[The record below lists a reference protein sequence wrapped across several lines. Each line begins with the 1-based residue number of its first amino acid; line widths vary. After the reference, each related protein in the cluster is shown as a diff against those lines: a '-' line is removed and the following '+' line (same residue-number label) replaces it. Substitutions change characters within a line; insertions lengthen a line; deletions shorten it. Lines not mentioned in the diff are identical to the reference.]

1 MSRRNMSERAMGGLM
16 LCEGIS
22 GVNGA
27 APSNTQTTERKDLS
41 FLAKILPLGAGAL
54 NNHDP
59 EGTQKAISS
68 WEKSLKDIDSKLL
81 AYKNG
86 IGSQDGQT
94 SKKSLE
100 DLAKTLGELLKQS
113 GINTREGAAEAID
126 KIGEK
131 YNLSSG
137 QKKEIIK
144 SLDTQKKQA
153 VLDWFKTA
161 TDTDLSPQFPVNNVW
176 TSCPDC
182 QKAA

>member
-27 APSNTQTTERKDLS
+27 ASTAAPSNTQTTERKALLS
-41 FLAKILPLGAGAL
+41 FLKEIFQPKTEAL
-54 NNHDP
+54 DSQDP
-59 EGTQKAISS
+59 EKT
-68 WEKSLKDIDSKLL
+68 LKDLDSKLL

-100 DLAKTLGELLKQS
+100 DLTKTLGELLKQS
-113 GINTREGAAEAID
+113 GIDTGKGAGEAID
-126 KIGEK
+126 KIAKK
-131 YNLSSG
+131 YNLTTE
-137 QKKEIIK
+137 QKEDIIK
-144 SLDTQKKQA
+144 SLGAQKKQA

-161 TDTDLSPQFPVNNVW
+161 TRDTDLSQLFSASNEW
-176 TSCPDC
+176 TKTCPDC